1 MKNVG
6 VRCHRNKFEIQRSE
20 YYTNLLLKKS
30 IHLSIDRF
38 IFRPILPKLTSLEIL
53 KLLYKDEIL

>member
-20 YYTNLLLKKS
+20 YYTNLLL
-30 IHLSIDRF
+30 F